1 MSLRA
6 SKIPVNG
13 YTLWGAST
21 FTGLLLWLAWPVGP
35 GAPILFVAW
44 IPLLW
49 IEAQLSTRR
58 SGFQYFILI
67 WWACLIWN
75 VGTTWW
81 IYYSTAVGSVV
92 AFAANALLMS
102 IPWMLFRYTK
112 RLAGVPLGY
121 LSWILYWCTF
131 EYIHL
136 NWEISW
142 PWLTLG
148 NGFAMYPEWIQWYEY
163 TGVFGGTIW
172 ILLINIGF
180 YHMLTNRVGT
190 QRVYGIVTCLGL
202 LLPILISYS
211 IYTNYEESG
220 PSVEMVVVQP
230 NIDPFTEK
238 FIDSDNFINF
248 DQQVDRFLQLSR
260 REITDATAFLLWPE
274 SAIDGGFKESSLL
287 AEKITLDSRTLQ
299 ANDLKPVEK
308 IRSFKLSQ
316 PQLSLL
322 TGLTSYTTYK
332 NESESTATARKRG
345 KVFIDVFNTAYFL
358 SDDGSFQTYH
368 KSKLVPGPETI
379 PYPKVLGFLS
389 DLLVDFGG
397 TSGQMGKQSERT
409 VLFNRNGMG
418 LAPAICYESIYG
430 DFMTRYVRN
439 GAHFIGI
446 ITNDGWWR
454 DSPGH
459 KQHLHYAVLRA
470 IENRRSIARSANT
483 GISAFISQKGEIL
496 KSTKFWEQA
505 VIRTKLQANTTKTF
519 YTKHGDYLGRTAAW
533 LSILVFLAAWVKN
546 RVTRQKNGSN

>member
-1 MSLRA
+1 LSLRA

-13 YTLWGAST
+13 CTLWGAST

-148 NGFAMYPEWIQWYEY
+148 NGFAMYPEVIQWYEY

-180 YHMLTNRVGT
+180 YHMLRNRVGT

-211 IYTNYEESG
+211 IYTNYKESG

>member
-1 MSLRA
+1 
-6 SKIPVNG
+6 
-13 YTLWGAST
+13 
-21 FTGLLLWLAWPVGP
+21 
-35 GAPILFVAW
+35 
-44 IPLLW
+44 
-49 IEAQLSTRR
+49 
-58 SGFQYFILI
+58 
-67 WWACLIWN
+67 
-75 VGTTWW
+75 
-81 IYYSTAVGSVV
+81 
-92 AFAANALLMS
+92 
-102 IPWMLFRYTK
+102 
-112 RLAGVPLGY
+112 
-121 LSWILYWCTF
+121 
-131 EYIHL
+131 
-136 NWEISW
+136 
-142 PWLTLG
+142 
-148 NGFAMYPEWIQWYEY
+148 
-163 TGVFGGTIW
+163 VFGGTIW